1 MKIYIVTSGEYSDYS
16 IDSVFTDKAK
26 AEACVELRN
35 RASNYSVYDIEEWE
49 ADEEMPF
56 EAYSVR
62 FYPKLIATGER
73 KFASY
78 VGESQLERVPG
89 VTVVKALPKA
99 TVNKVRLAD
108 GSEVFMGAAF
118 GLTYEKA
125 EKSLWDALAK
135 AKAEDA
141 GL

>member
-16 IDSVFTDKAK
+16 INAVFTDKAK
-26 AEACVELRN
+26 AEAFVEIKN
-35 RASNYSVYDIEEWE
+35 RGSRWSSCDIEEWD
-49 ADEEMPF
+49 ADEELPF

-62 FYPKLIATGER
+62 YYPPLVATGKR
-73 KFASY
+73 KFANY
-78 VGESQLERVPG
+78 VGESQMERVPG
-89 VTVVKALPKA
+89 VTIVQGLPEA
-99 TVNKVRLAD
+99 TVHKVRVAD
-108 GSEVFMGAAF
+108 GSDVFMGTAF

-125 EKSLWDALAK
+125 EKALWDALAK

>member
-1 MKIYIVTSGEYSDYS
+1 MKIYIVSSGEYSDYS
-16 IDSVFTDKAK
+16 INSVFTDKAK
-26 AEACVELRN
+26 AEACVEIRN
-35 RASNYSVYDIEEWE
+35 RASNYSVYGIEEWD
-49 ADEEMPF
+49 ADQTLPF

-62 FYPKLIATGER
+62 FSPKLIATGKR

-89 VTVVKALPKA
+89 VTVVEALPEA
-99 TVNKVRLAD
+99 IVHKVRLAD
-108 GSEVFMGAAF
+108 GSEIFMGTAF

-125 EKSLWDALAK
+125 EKSFWDALAK